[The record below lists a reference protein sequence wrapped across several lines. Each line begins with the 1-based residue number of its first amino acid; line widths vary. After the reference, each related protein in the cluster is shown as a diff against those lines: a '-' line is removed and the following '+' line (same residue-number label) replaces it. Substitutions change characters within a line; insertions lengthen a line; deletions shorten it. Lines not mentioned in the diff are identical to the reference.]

1 VEELRGL
8 NPTPAPAKSPSLLGT
23 WRLVWSE
30 QSSASNP
37 FQRLFGAIA
46 RENFQ
51 IVNADDTLE
60 NLVRLG
66 PLTVSAIAP
75 IAAVSDVRTE
85 VRVSTIDISLF
96 GAVVK
101 RMEMT
106 PTPGRG
112 AGYVEQIF
120 LDDDM
125 RVSVGNKGSVFVHVK
140 DDAAGGGGGG
150 GGDSASAAGEGAGAT
165 NVAIARREDAP

>member
-1 VEELRGL
+1 
-8 NPTPAPAKSPSLLGT
+8 
-23 WRLVWSE
+23 
-30 QSSASNP
+30 
-37 FQRLFGAIA
+37 
-46 RENFQ
+46 
-51 IVNADDTLE
+51 
-60 NLVRLG
+60 
-66 PLTVSAIAP
+66 
-75 IAAVSDVRTE
+75 
-85 VRVSTIDISLF
+85 
-96 GAVVK
+96 
-101 RMEMT
+101 MEMT